1 MVTFAT
7 GVSRRETARS
17 TSEEKPPGTRA
28 GFREAGKVT
37 RALVVH
43 HDASIVEREAAIL
56 RAAGYIVDTC
66 AGPSASCPVLDNRP
80 CPQAERA
87 DVLVYGIGLLPD
99 RRSFRRFVD
108 RLRGLYGDKA
118 LVLLSDEKLS
128 PVLEGEDHEPGM
140 RETRRAGPSRGVIHV
155 YGRPTGET
163 LELAIEEALG
173 AR

>member
-1 MVTFAT
+1 
-7 GVSRRETARS
+7 
-17 TSEEKPPGTRA
+17 
-28 GFREAGKVT
+28 VT

-56 RAAGYIVDTC
+56 REAGYVVDTC
-66 AGPSASCPVLDNRP
+66 PGPTGSPCPVLDDRP
-80 CPQAERA
+80 CPRAERA
-87 DVLVYGIGLLPD
+87 DVLVYGMELLPD
-99 RRSFRRFVD
+99 HRSFRGFVD

-118 LVLLSDEKLS
+118 LVLLSDEDLS
-128 PVLEGEDHEPGM
+128 PVLEGEEHEPGM
-140 RETRRAGPSRGVIHV
+140 RETRRGGPSRGVIHV